1 MNSND
6 VLSES
11 LKTLAVVS
19 SKIRLTI
26 ETMDKG
32 AALTLLSEAH
42 LMFIKASNEIAIGA
56 TLMVVESKK
65 EDPG

>member
-19 SKIRLTI
+19 SKVRLAM

-32 AALTLLSEAH
+32 AAFMSLSEAH
-42 LMFIKASNEIAIGA
+42 LMLIKASTEIGIGA
-56 TLMVVESKK
+56 SLMVVESKK
-65 EDPG
+65 ENPE